1 MSQNSIRSEHSSP
14 LESYFNFNE
23 EKSELH
29 PIFNPSAFV
38 IPGWKGEGLITASA
52 ITIKNILSNLSI
64 DSLALFKK
72 SCQTSK
78 SMKIQTYNEFLHF
91 AQYAQ
96 IDCSELKQFQD
107 FWTHVQDDLSP
118 LKKPIEDFLKVH
130 SFRAVAIYLF
140 RIKFIMDLAKE
151 QKIHL
156 SEDVLMNPLSFLGRI
171 FVKKSS
177 TELLCESLQMN
188 QYSWYRPSQEYKD
201 SLTKLKE
208 AFENVTLTELIKLIS
223 TPKDD
228 KIYSIRNY
236 SHSISHLSFGL
247 FINDLLIKF
256 PQWIKQEAN
265 SPKLPIN
272 KLCILPKTLN
282 TKFVGNHVSS
292 LALSHWLAQETNV
305 KLSHWDNLICPD
317 FDGEEFI
324 DGQFLKICQELQ
336 FLSFLTRI
344 AATHKYEIIP
354 FICKIMKEK
363 YRNPLDESIGQ
374 PSFFNLGE
382 LPISETLYHRVI
394 LNLTELPKTNP
405 HHYLV
410 QQILSQKN
418 TMRKDGVI
426 FVFTNQKL
434 FVPSHSE
441 RVELLLKEFKLEA
454 AFNLEDLKGKG
465 EIGHFAYVLTLRKA
479 QVKADKHLFEVQRKT
494 KESCLSFQFH
504 GNLTRFNKF
513 NKFVTEFQHF
523 IKNKNPINHP
533 IYISE
538 VEPEIHFKFHQDAI
552 MDGKL
557 VSSISN
563 LENGHLPHPSFF
575 KNLTKSSTPL
585 DAFFQIESINHE
597 DLTLSHKKNI
607 SSAMLGLN
615 FKVEKQYPLLLIVN
629 QSDTM
634 NVTLE
639 LVPIDAYRSK
649 LEKYGTAFTYYFGL
663 IPKHSTINLNVFR
676 EYFTSAL
683 GYQIIQLQLS
693 DGAAKLKAKL
703 KSLLVPS
710 FFASTSMIPTE
721 RRNQLSLLEL
731 DYETIKN
738 LHPTE
743 LTFQFQ
749 KVKDR
754 TNDVLLVYPWHSLT
768 LLSHFKLQF
777 KNLADEYEDNKSSMY
792 NFHHPL
798 ISQELIK
805 LKTHAVYPKNSDIF
819 VEFRVNDSKDLQ
831 LKLTSF
837 NLKNQDDISIIVCK
851 NHDKEIVYFHTTK
864 TLAHFIKFILQS
876 AIDVKIADILLNLKV
891 PNSSDLESALLKY
904 EEMKKAYTNIQTET
918 EKLISQLLR
927 NEISK
932 N

>member
-1 MSQNSIRSEHSSP
+1 LSQNSSRPEQSSP
-14 LESYFNFNE
+14 LESYFSFNE
-23 EKSELH
+23 EKAELH
-29 PIFNPSAFV
+29 PIFNPSQFV

-72 SCQTSK
+72 SCQSSK
-78 SMKIQTYNEFLHF
+78 SMKMQTYNEFLHF

-96 IDCSELKQFQD
+96 IDCSDLKQFQD
-107 FWTHVQDDLSP
+107 FWTHVQDDSSP
-118 LKKPIEDFLKVH
+118 LKKPIENFLKVH

-151 QKIHL
+151 QKIVL
-156 SEDVLMNPLSFLGRI
+156 GEDVLMNPLSFLGKI
-171 FVKKSS
+171 FVKNSS
-177 TELLCESLQMN
+177 TELLCDSLQMN
-188 QYSWYRPSQEYKD
+188 QYSWYRPSQEYKEN
-201 SLTKLKE
+201 LTKLKE

-236 SHSISHLSFGL
+236 SHSISHVSFGL
-247 FINDLLIKF
+247 LINDLLIKF
-256 PQWIKQEAN
+256 PHWIKQEN
-265 SPKLPIN
+265 KSIPYSSH
-272 KLCILPKTLN
+272 KLCILPKTIN

-305 KLSHWDNLICPD
+305 KLSQWDNLICPD
-317 FDGEEFI
+317 FEGEEFI

-344 AATHKYEIIP
+344 AAIHKYEIVP
-354 FICKIMKEK
+354 FICKIMREK

-382 LPISETLYHRVI
+382 LPASETLYHRVV

-405 HHYLV
+405 HHFLV

-418 TMRKDGVI
+418 SLRKDGVI

-441 RVELLLKEFKLEA
+441 RVELLLKDFKVEA
-454 AFNLEDLKGKG
+454 SFNLEDLKGKG
-465 EIGHFAYVLTLRKA
+465 EIAHFAYVLTLRKTPA
-479 QVKADKHLFEVQRKT
+479 KADKHLFEIQRKT
-494 KESCLSFQFH
+494 KESCLSFQFN

-513 NKFVTEFQHF
+513 NKFVVEFQQF

-538 VEPEIHFKFHQDAI
+538 VEPDIHFKFHQDAI
-552 MDGKL
+552 MEGKL

-575 KNLTKSSTPL
+575 KNLTKSSSPL
-585 DAFFQIESINHE
+585 DTFFQIESINHE
-597 DLTLSHKKNI
+597 DLTLAHKKNI

-629 QSDTM
+629 QSDPM

-639 LVPIDAYRSK
+639 LVPIEAYRSK
-649 LEKYGTAFTYYFGL
+649 LEKYGTAYNYYFGL

-676 EYFTSAL
+676 EYFTSPL

-710 FFASTSMIPTE
+710 FFASTSMIPNE
-721 RRNQLSLLEL
+721 RRAQLSLLEL
-731 DYETIKN
+731 DYESIKN

-743 LTFQFQ
+743 LTNQFQ
-749 KVKDR
+749 KVQNI

-777 KNLADEYEDNKSSMY
+777 KNLVEEYEDNKSSMY

-798 ISQELIK
+798 ISQELLK
-805 LKTHAVYPKNSDIF
+805 LKTQAIYPKNSDLFI
-819 VEFRVNDSKDLQ
+819 EFKVNDSKELQ
-831 LKLTSF
+831 LPLTSF
-837 NLKNQDDISIIVCK
+837 NLKIQDDITLIVLK
-851 NHDKEIVYFHTTK
+851 SHHKEVVNFHTTK
-864 TLAHFIKFILQS
+864 SLAHFIKFILQS
-876 AIDVKIADILLNLKV
+876 AMDVKIADILLNLKV
-891 PNSSDLESALLKY
+891 PTSVELETALLKY
-904 EEMKKAYTNIQTET
+904 EEMKTTYTSIQQET